1 MMVICHSKRLESS
14 TKPAEKPST
23 GRLVSSTQ
31 YRTHAPELGH
41 TAKQKLRRH
50 PCKSYVGITELP

>member
-31 YRTHAPELGH
+31 CRTHAPELGQV
-41 TAKQKLRRH
+41 AKEELRQH
-50 PCKSYVGITELP
+50 FCTSYAG